1 MAAGWCTFLALLIWT
16 GVAHAAVP
24 SAGGSATVVNPVGE
38 GAVSITEDAVQPEQA
53 NIRLIVPTLTDT
65 DGGTPSKIRILSV
78 DGGTLWDGAGGTI
91 TLGSAGTKLSLT
103 AGKVDLRF
111 RPDSNRETNA
121 TFLYVVVDV
130 QDETLN
136 SPASTATISI
146 TAVND
151 TPLLQTISGDTGYGL
166 AATYYINAWD
176 LTGTTYLRIDP
187 TINFNNNFGVPGLNE
202 ENFSVRWTGQ
212 VKAPVSGSFT
222 FSTASDDGVR
232 LWVNDTL
239 IINNWTL
246 HGTTIDTASPVTLT
260 GSQLYDIRMEFYER
274 GGGEV
279 AQLRWAYPG
288 QATQVIPQAY
298 LFPATT
304 RPTLNYVSGTAS
316 AVIDNGLTITDVD
329 DTTLAG
335 ATVSISAGYNG
346 GEDSLLFTNQSGI
359 SGAYAAGTLELTGTA
374 TVSQYQAALRTVR
387 YANSNANP
395 DTTTRTITFTVDDG
409 QDGSNSTFRNIDFT
423 AVNTPPVITEGT
435 GTGVT
440 MDEDATPTAF
450 ALTLHATDIDFQ
462 VLSWSISSPAS
473 HGTATAS
480 GDGESKAITYV
491 PTANYHGSDS
501 FVVQVSDGSGGTDT
515 ITVTVTIR
523 DRTPPVITPVSALA
537 STSTSVVITWTTD
550 ENASTRV
557 NFGPTSSY
565 GILTTET
572 DTSPRVSSHTK
583 TITGLLPCTTYHYSL
598 ISADAASN
606 STTEAGGT
614 FTTPGCAGNA
624 EVMVGT
630 GTNVIPNSTGSST
643 DITLSGA
650 TLMLQVPA
658 GYVSGNATCASG
670 AAFQIKSLE
679 TTAVKEALGAPTGK
693 DDIVDAMN
701 LSAYCPDATPVT
713 EFDQPLT
720 ITFAYNNDD
729 IATLDEASLSA
740 YRFGSGATAWE
751 ELTCSRLPSVNRLS
765 CTTTHFSSFALFGT
779 PIVSTGAPGA
789 ARAGGCRGSNC
800 TSPPVV
806 DTLSRRAITADLGH
820 AAAPAA
826 CSADSLPH
834 SDGRLQL
841 AVASLSVTYN
851 DVPTDAWFACAVHE
865 MITRSIFS
873 GYKDSRG
880 SPTGQYGPGDSITLG
895 QLAKVALLLR
905 GEEVQEAS
913 GPRWADGYLAQVKT
927 AEFSAFSGRVAA
939 DAPAQRGVVVR
950 TVLEALHFPMSAG
963 DLPYSDVD
971 AESPDAAAI
980 ATATELGIVSGDSG
994 KDTFRPEAP
1003 INRAEVAK
1011 IIALALAIQ
1020 R

>member
-1 MAAGWCTFLALLIWT
+1 MAAGWFTCFTLLLWASA
-16 GVAHAAVP
+16 AHAAVP

-38 GAVSITEDAVQPEQA
+38 AAVSITEDAVQPEQA

-78 DGGTLWDGAGGTI
+78 DGGTLWDNGGGTI
-91 TLGSAGTKLSLT
+91 TLGSAGSKLSLT
-103 AGKVDLRF
+103 ASKIDLRF

-121 TFLYVVVDV
+121 TFSYVVVDV

-136 SPASTATISI
+136 STASTATIAI

-151 TPLLQTISGDTGYGL
+151 TPLLQTVSGDTGYGL

-176 LTGTTYLRIDP
+176 LTGSTFLRIDP
-187 TINFNNNFGVPGLNE
+187 TVNFSNNFGVPGLND

-222 FSTASDDGVR
+222 FSTVSDDGVR

-246 HGTTIDTASPVTLT
+246 HGSTVDTASPVTLT

-288 QATQVIPQAY
+288 QATQTVPQAY

-316 AVIDNGLTITDVD
+316 AVIDDGLTITDVD

-335 ATVSISAGYNG
+335 ATVSISTGYNG
-346 GEDSLLFTNQSGI
+346 GEDSLLFTNQNGI

-387 YANSNANP
+387 YANSNPDP
-395 DTTTRTITFTVDDG
+395 DTTTRTLTFTVDDG

-462 VLSWSISSPAS
+462 VLSWSVSSQAA
-473 HGTATAS
+473 HGTATAI
-480 GDGESKAITYV
+480 GDGESKEIAYV
-491 PTANYHGSDS
+491 PNADYHGSDS

-515 ITVTVTIR
+515 LTVTVTIR
-523 DRTPPVITPVSALA
+523 DRTPPVITPVSAVA
-537 STSTSVVITWTTD
+537 STSTSVVISWTTD

-557 NFGPTSSY
+557 DFGPTAAY
-565 GILTTET
+565 GTLTTES
-572 DTSPRVSSHTK
+572 DTSPRVSSHSK
-583 TITGLLPCTTYHYSL
+583 TVTGLLPCTTYHYAL
-598 ISADAASN
+598 ISADASAN
-606 STTEAGGT
+606 SATEAGGS
-614 FTTPGCAGNA
+614 FTTPGCAGEA
-624 EVMVGT
+624 AVMAGT
-630 GTNVIPNSTGSST
+630 GTDVIPNSTGSAT

-650 TLMLQVPA
+650 TLQVPP
-658 GYVSGNATCASG
+658 GYVSGNPTCASG
-670 AAFQIKSLE
+670 AVFQLKSLE
-679 TTAVKEALGAPTGK
+679 TAAVKGALGTPTGK
-693 DDIVDAMN
+693 ADIVNAMN

-713 EFDQPLT
+713 EFDESLI
-720 ITFAYNNDD
+720 ITFAYADSD
-729 IATLDEASLSA
+729 IGNLDEESLSA
-740 YRFGSGATAWE
+740 YRFGSGSTAWE
-751 ELTCSRLPSVNRLS
+751 ELPCTKLPASNRLA
-765 CTTTHFSSFALFGT
+765 CTTTRFSSFALFGS
-779 PIVSTGAPGA
+779 PIVSAEA
-789 ARAGGCRGSNC
+789 AGVVRAGGCRGSNC
-800 TSPPVV
+800 AAPPVV
-806 DTLSRRAITADLGH
+806 DVARRAVVADAVHG
-820 AAAPAA
+820 AAPMA
-826 CSADSLPH
+826 CSAASLPH
-834 SDGRLQL
+834 LDGKLRLP
-841 AVASLSVTYN
+841 VTDTTVTYD
-851 DVPTDAWFACAVHE
+851 DVPTDAWFACAVRE
-865 MITRSIFS
+865 MIDRSIFS
-873 GYKDSRG
+873 GYKDARG
-880 SPTGQYGPGDSITLG
+880 SLTGRYGPEDPITLG
-895 QLAKVALLLR
+895 QLAKVALLLQSE
-905 GEEVQEAS
+905 GVEEAS
-913 GPRWADGYLAQVKT
+913 GQRWADGYLTRAK
-927 AEFSAFSGRVAA
+927 AAGLSAFAGRVDA
-939 DAPAQRGVVVR
+939 DAHAPRGAVVR
-950 TVLEALHFPMSAG
+950 TVLEALNLPLTSG
-963 DLPYSDVD
+963 NLPYSDVAPD
-971 AESPDAAAI
+971 SPDAAAI
-980 ATATELGIVSGDSG
+980 ATATALGIVSGDGG
-994 KDTFRPEAP
+994 KDTFRPDAP

-1011 IIALALAIQ
+1011 IIALALAEQ

>member
-1 MAAGWCTFLALLIWT
+1 M
-16 GVAHAAVP
+16 
-24 SAGGSATVVNPVGE
+24 
-38 GAVSITEDAVQPEQA
+38 QPEQA

-78 DGGTLWDGAGGTI
+78 DGGTLWDSGGGTI
-91 TLGSAGTKLSLT
+91 TLGSAGTKLTLT
-103 AGKVDLRF
+103 AGKLDLRF

-121 TFLYVVVDV
+121 TFSYVVVDV

-136 SPASTATISI
+136 SAASTATISI

-151 TPLLQTISGDTGYGL
+151 TPLLQTVSGDTGYGL

-176 LTGTTYLRIDP
+176 LTGSTYLRIDP
-187 TINFNNNFGVPGLNE
+187 TVNFGNDFGVPGLND

-222 FSTASDDGVR
+222 FSTLSDDGVR
-232 LWVNDTL
+232 LWVNDAL

-246 HGTTIDTASPVTLT
+246 HGSTVDTSSPVTLT

-279 AQLRWAYPG
+279 AELRWAYPG
-288 QATQVIPQAY
+288 QATQIIPQAY

-316 AVIDNGLTITDVD
+316 AVIDDGLTITDVD

-335 ATVSISAGYNG
+335 ATVSISAGYNA
-346 GEDSLLFTNQSGI
+346 GEDSLLFTNQNGI

-395 DTTTRTITFTVDDG
+395 DTTTRTLTFTVDDG

-440 MDEDATPTAF
+440 MDEDGSPTAF

-462 VLSWSISSPAS
+462 VLSWSVSSQAA
-473 HGTATAS
+473 HGTASAS
-480 GDGESKAITYV
+480 GDGESKAITYI
-491 PTANYHGSDS
+491 PTADYHGSDS
-501 FVVQVSDGSGGTDT
+501 FIVQVSDGSGGTDT

-523 DRTPPVITPVSALA
+523 DRTPPVITPVSAVA
-537 STSTSVVITWTTD
+537 STSTSVTITWTTD

-557 NFGPTSSY
+557 NFGPTSAY
-565 GILTTET
+565 GTFTTET

-583 TITGLLPCTTYHYSL
+583 TITGLLPCTTYHYTR
-598 ISADAASN
+598 ISADAAAN
-606 STTEAGGT
+606 STTQAGGT
-614 FTTPGCAGNA
+614 FTTPGCAGEA
-624 EVMVGT
+624 AVMAGT
-630 GTNVIPNSTGSST
+630 GTDVIPNSTGSAA

-650 TLMLQVPA
+650 TLQVPP
-658 GYVSGNATCASG
+658 GYVSGNPTCASG
-670 AAFQIKSLE
+670 AVFQLKSLE
-679 TTAVKEALGAPTGK
+679 TAAVKEALGAPTGR

-713 EFDQPLT
+713 EFDEPLT
-720 ITFAYNNDD
+720 VIFAYTDGD
-729 IATLDEASLSA
+729 IENLDEESLSA
-740 YRFGSGATAWE
+740 YRFGSGSTAWE
-751 ELTCSRLPSVNRLS
+751 ELSCAKLPASNRLT
-765 CTTTHFSSFALFGT
+765 CTTTRFSSFALFGS
-779 PIVSTGAPGA
+779 PIVSAGA
-789 ARAGGCRGSNC
+789 AQVVRAGGCRGSNC
-800 TSPPVV
+800 
-806 DTLSRRAITADLGH
+806 
-820 AAAPAA
+820 AAPPTVDVAA
-826 CSADSLPH
+826 RRTVTGDASHGAAPTACLAASLPH
-834 SDGRLQL
+834 LDGKLQL
-841 AVASLSVTYN
+841 PVTDLTVTYD
-851 DVPTDAWFACAVHE
+851 DVPTDAWFACAVRE
-865 MITRSIFS
+865 MIDRSIFS
-873 GYKDSRG
+873 GYKDTRG
-880 SPTGQYGPGDSITLG
+880 SPTGRYGPEDPITFG

-905 GEEVQEAS
+905 GDKEDETS
-913 GPRWADGYLAQVKT
+913 GPRWADGYLAGAKAAGLSVF
-927 AEFSAFSGRVAA
+927 AGRVDAA
-939 DAPAQRGVVVR
+939 AHAPRGMVVR
-950 TVLEALHFPMSAG
+950 TVLEALNLPLTGG

-971 AESPDAAAI
+971 PDSPDAAAI
-980 ATATELGIVSGDSG
+980 ATATALGIVSGDDG
-994 KDTFRPEAP
+994 KDTFRPDAP

-1011 IIALALAIQ
+1011 IIALALAEP